1 MYKLIIYEDVE
12 QINPIFVGYFKSIS
26 SINKYTNGLIKHS
39 DCYSK
44 EKKYITYKSLFK
56 IIKI

>member
-12 QINPIFVGYFKSIS
+12 QINPIFLGYFKSIS
-26 SINKYTNGLIKHS
+26 DINKYTNGLIKHS
-39 DCYSK
+39 DCYAK

-56 IIKI
+56 IIKV